1 MLHGSFLV
9 PDAEV
14 PQPCE
19 MLGLVISEVFS
30 NLNDAVILRPL

>member
-1 MLHGSFLV
+1 MLHSSSLV

-14 PQPCE
+14 PQPRE

-30 NLNDAVILRPL
+30 NLL